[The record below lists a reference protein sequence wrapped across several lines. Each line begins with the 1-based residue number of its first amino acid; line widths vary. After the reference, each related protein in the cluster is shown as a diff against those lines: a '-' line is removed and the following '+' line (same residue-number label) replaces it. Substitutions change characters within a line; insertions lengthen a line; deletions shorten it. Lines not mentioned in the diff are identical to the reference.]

1 MAQTTFNREL
11 GANPPGITRFGQFRT
26 ENGSNVT
33 VNSYRSFAGDGS
45 FPFSDVYEVT
55 YDLTGSV
62 TFILEAG
69 AFAVSGFTVI
79 DSNGV
84 SKGTATNPKMTRRLS
99 SGLSFSGTSGDTA
112 SLYVHRTDRSATE
125 YRVQASIA

>member
-26 ENGSNVT
+26 ANGSNVT
-33 VNSYRSFAGDGS
+33 VNSYRSFVGDGS
-45 FPFSDVYEVT
+45 FPFSDVYELT
-55 YDLTGSV
+55 YGSTGTVSF
-62 TFILEAG
+62 TLDAG

-79 DSNGV
+79 GSDGV

-99 SGLSFSGTSGDTA
+99 SVLSFSGSSGDTA

-125 YRVQASIA
+125 YRLQAAIA

>member
-33 VNSYRSFAGDGS
+33 VNSYRSFEGDGS

-55 YDLTGSV
+55 YDSTGLV
-62 TFILEAG
+62 TFLLDAG

-84 SKGTATNPKMTRRLS
+84 SKGTSTNPKMTRRLS

-125 YRVQASIA
+125 YRVQAFIS